1 MRAATLLEDKTF
13 QIADV
18 TPPGPKAG
26 QVQVEVAWCG
36 ICGTDMHIFHGSMDK
51 RVPFPM
57 VIGHEASAVVSAL
70 GEGVDNVA
78 VGDPVVVRPLDVQ
91 GECTATK
98 RGFSHISSKMKFIG
112 IDSPGAFQSHWNVP
126 AELLHKLPAGMD
138 LKVAA
143 FVEPLAVACHDVR
156 MAKLEAGER
165 AVVMGGGP
173 IGMLIAMVAKAHG
186 ASVLLSEVNP
196 ARLKLAESFGFST
209 VNPAEADVEAAVKD
223 FTGGDGAEV
232 VFEVSGAAAP
242 IEMMTKLAGVRGR
255 VVVVAIVPKPAA
267 VDLFQVFW
275 KELQIIGTR
284 VYEPEDYDRAIAM
297 LADGQIDAGKLITGE
312 YELGQIGEAFESLG
326 SSPEHMKV
334 LIDCQK

>member
-1 MRAATLLEDKTF
+1 MPAALLNEDKTF
-13 QIADV
+13 DLQPSA
-18 TPPGPKAG
+18 PEAPGPG
-26 QVQVEVAWCG
+26 QVTLDVAWCG
-36 ICGTDMHIFHGSMDK
+36 VCGTDLHIHKGHMDQ
-51 RVPFPM
+51 RLSFPQ
-57 VIGHEASAVVSAL
+57 VIGHEASAVVAAL
-70 GEGVDNVA
+70 GEGVENVA

-91 GECTATK
+91 GECTASK
-98 RGFSHISSKMKFIG
+98 RGYSHISSKMKFIG

-126 AELLHKLPAGMD
+126 AELLHKLPEGLD
-138 LKVAA
+138 LKTAA

-156 MAKLEAGER
+156 MARLESGER
-165 AVVMGGGP
+165 AVVLGGGP
-173 IGMLIAMVAKAHG
+173 IGMLVAMVAKASG

-196 ARLKLAESFGFST
+196 TRLKLAESLGFST
-209 VNPAEADVEAAVKD
+209 VNPAEADIEEAVKE
-223 FTGGDGAEV
+223 FTAGDGAEI
-232 VFEVSGAAAP
+232 VFEVSGAAGP

-255 VVVVAIVPKPAA
+255 VVVVAIVPKPVP

-297 LADGQIDAGKLITGE
+297 LAAGQIDTGKLITGE
-312 YELGQIGEAFESLG
+312 YELSRIGEAFESLG